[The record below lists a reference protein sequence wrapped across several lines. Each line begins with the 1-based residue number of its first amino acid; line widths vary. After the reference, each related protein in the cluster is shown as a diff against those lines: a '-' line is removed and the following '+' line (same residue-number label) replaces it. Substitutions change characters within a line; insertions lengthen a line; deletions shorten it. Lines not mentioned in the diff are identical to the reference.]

1 MLFTSQFNKL
11 LWSLKRK
18 LNISHKRAYHLARNA
33 MRFGYDNRLQADSSV
48 FGTWSNGAALCAGHY
63 CQSLSTA
70 YEAAG
75 DKGRSIAFYRAASI
89 IQNMNNTG
97 AVNFGTLLEQK
108 YIGSSIELELV
119 DMYLAAHVGG
129 HTPRAAALIEE
140 FNVNVTAA
148 AWSY

>member
-48 FGTWSNGAALCAGHY
+48 FGTWSNDAARCAGHY

-70 YEAAG
+70 YDAAG

-89 IQNMNNTG
+89 IQNMNTS
-97 AVNFGTLLEQK
+97 TLQEACS
-108 YIGSSIELELV
+108 YWYASERLV
-119 DMYLAAHVGG
+119 CIMRSPESDVFEYN
-129 HTPRAAALIEE
+129 PP
-140 FNVNVTAA
+140 
-148 AWSY
+148 